1 MELAKA
7 TLSSQNQEGNRTA
20 ASNKDNARKNL
31 SALYWRLLSQLQA
44 SLHNQQILDTFH
56 QRVAEHFAID
66 GISYAATPEADLML
80 IGEQQPHQAAYR
92 LRARNDDFGELTFF
106 RHKRL
111 MPEELAD
118 LELLLGTLI
127 SPLRNA
133 RQYQNAIKASRKDP
147 LTSLGNRMAMTEQLE
162 QEIAIA
168 NRHQRPLSLMMLD
181 IDKFKSVNDQ
191 HGHQVGDLVL
201 QQFSRLLEKLNRQ
214 SDQSY
219 RFGGEEFVTILRDT
233 APKGALVAAERI
245 CSAISSHTLSPS
257 QPELQVTTSIG
268 LASYQPGDSTESL
281 IRRADMAMYQIKNQG
296 GNNFCCAESTH
307 LIRSA
312 GE

>member
-7 TLSSQNQEGNRTA
+7 TLISQDQEGDHSTHG
-20 ASNKDNARKNL
+20 DNTSGKKNL

-66 GISYAATPEADLML
+66 GISYAATPQADLLL
-80 IGEQQPHQAAYR
+80 IGEQQAHQAAYR
-92 LRARNDDFGELTFF
+92 LRARDDDFGELTFF

-111 MPEELAD
+111 LPEELAD

-147 LTSLGNRMAMTEQLE
+147 LTNLGNRMAMTEQLE

-168 NRHQRPLSLMMLD
+168 HRHQRPLTLMLLD

-201 QQFSRLLEKLNRQ
+201 KQFSQLLGKLNRQ

-233 APKGALVAAERI
+233 EPKGALIAAERI
-245 CSAISSHTLSPS
+245 CHTISSHIMKAGQTD
-257 QPELQVTTSIG
+257 LQITASIG
-268 LASYQPGDSTESL
+268 MASYQTGDSADSL
-281 IRRADMAMYQIKNQG
+281 IRRADMAMYQIKNRG
-296 GNNFCCAESTH
+296 GNAFCCAESTH
-307 LIRSA
+307 LIHSS

>member
-7 TLSSQNQEGNRTA
+7 TLDSQDQQRSHS
-20 ASNKDNARKNL
+20 ASADKKAGDKNL

-44 SLHNQQILDTFH
+44 SLHNQQILATFH
-56 QRVAEHFAID
+56 ERVAEHFAID
-66 GISYAATPEADLML
+66 GISYAAYPQADLLL

-92 LRARNDDFGELTFF
+92 LRARDDDFGELTLF

-111 MPEELAD
+111 LPEELAD

-147 LTSLGNRMAMTEQLE
+147 LTGLGNRMAMTKQLE

-168 NRHQRPLSLMMLD
+168 NRHQRPLSLMLLD
-181 IDKFKSVNDQ
+181 IDKFKSVNDT
-191 HGHQVGDLVL
+191 HGHQVGDQVL
-201 QQFSRLLEKLNRQ
+201 RQFSDLLGRLNRQ

-219 RFGGEEFVTILRDT
+219 RFGGEEFVIILRDT
-233 APKGALVAAERI
+233 EAKGAMVAAERI
-245 CSAISSHTLSPS
+245 RNAIAS
-257 QPELQVTTSIG
+257 QTITANQADFQITASIG
-268 LASYQPGDSTESL
+268 LAAYQLGDSTDSM
-281 IRRADMAMYQIKNQG
+281 IRRADMAMYKIKNRG
-296 GNNFCCAESTH
+296 GNDFCCAENTH
-307 LIRSA
+307 LIHST

>member
-7 TLSSQNQEGNRTA
+7 TLISQDQEGNRSTA
-20 ASNKDNARKNL
+20 SDKASGEKNL

-66 GISYAATPEADLML
+66 GISYAATPQADLLL
-80 IGEQQPHQAAYR
+80 IGEQQAHQAAYR
-92 LRARNDDFGELTFF
+92 LRARDDDFGELTFF

-111 MPEELAD
+111 LPEELAD

-147 LTSLGNRMAMTEQLE
+147 LTNLGNRMAMTEQLE

-168 NRHQRPLSLMMLD
+168 NRHKRPLTLMLLD

-201 QQFSRLLEKLNRQ
+201 KQFSQLLGKLNRQ

-233 APKGALVAAERI
+233 EPKGALIAAERI
-245 CSAISSHTLSPS
+245 CHTISSHIMKAGQTD
-257 QPELQVTTSIG
+257 LQITASIG
-268 LASYQPGDSTESL
+268 MASYQTGDSADSL
-281 IRRADMAMYQIKNQG
+281 IRRADMAMYQIKNRG
-296 GNNFCCAESTH
+296 GNAFCCAESTH
-307 LIRSA
+307 LIHSA